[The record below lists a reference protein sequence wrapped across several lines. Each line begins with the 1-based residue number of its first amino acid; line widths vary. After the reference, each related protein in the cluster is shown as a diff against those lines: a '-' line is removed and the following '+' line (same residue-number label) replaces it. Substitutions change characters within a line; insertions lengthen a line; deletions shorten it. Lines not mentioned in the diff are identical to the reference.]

1 MSGNLITN
9 RGMDTVDGA
18 LVEKTI
24 QRNENGTWTPT
35 VGVSTFPTPLVD
47 SFSRLRVSTPG
58 YRFEGQLTY
67 QINSDIWDTAA
78 TGGTV
83 AHSATER
90 WATLTANAS
99 GANSAV
105 MQSHYHA
112 PYTPG
117 RSQLSFVTFL
127 MGAAPAAEGF
137 KRAGYFDG
145 TNGIYLERT
154 ASAVNLVLK
163 SSTSKGTETVPQ
175 ASWNIDTLGAGEK
188 NPSGLTLDLS
198 KMQILV
204 IGMQALYV
212 GRVIVGFDICG
223 ELVPVHQFLCANEEA
238 FPYIA
243 QASLPVRYEVG
254 GTAATGTATVM
265 HAVCSSVISE
275 GGADLA
281 DIPARTFA
289 ATGTTANLASAVAVA
304 IRCKPQL
311 NGINQNAVVIPTEVD
326 VSITDAGAWVS
337 VLLNPTISAGTFEDV
352 SAGASTVEMSF
363 AGNSGVDPTIS
374 ANGTLID
381 RFYVPASAQAKAEK
395 SASLGGKVVMAYS
408 HLLGAGDV
416 LAVLVEGSATTDSF
430 VSIKWKEVR

>member
-9 RGMDTVDGA
+9 SGMDTVNGT

-24 QRNENGTWTPT
+24 TRNANGTWTPT
-35 VGVSTFPTPLVD
+35 FGISSFPATIVD

-67 QINSDIWDTAA
+67 QINSDIWDTK
-78 TGGTV
+78 TTNGTV
-83 AHSATER
+83 AHSPTER

-99 GANSAV
+99 GVNSAIL
-105 MQSHYHA
+105 QSHYHA

-117 RSQLSFVTFL
+117 RSQLVFCTFL
-127 MGAAPAAEGF
+127 IGAAPAAGGY

-154 ASAVNLVLK
+154 ETATNLVLK

-175 ASWNIDTLGAGEK
+175 ASWNIDTLGAGEL
-188 NPSGLTLDLS
+188 NPSGLTLDIE

-212 GRVIVGFDICG
+212 GRVIVGFDIGG

-243 QASLPVRYEVG
+243 QASLPIRYEVG
-254 GTAATGTATVM
+254 GTAGTATATVM

-281 DIPARTFA
+281 AIPARTFA
-289 ATGTTANLASAVAVA
+289 ATGATVSLASAVAVI
-304 IRCKPQL
+304 IRCKEQL
-311 NGINQNAVVIPTEVD
+311 GGIDQNAVVIPTEVD
-326 VSITDAGAWVS
+326 VSISDAGAWVS

-352 SAGASTVEMSF
+352 SAGMSTVETSF
-363 AGNSGVDPTIS
+363 AGNAGTDPTIS

-381 RFYVPASAQAKAEK
+381 RFYVPASAQTRAEK
-395 SASLGGKVVMAYS
+395 SASLGGKIVMAYS
-408 HLLGAGDV
+408 HLLGAGDS
-416 LAVLVEGSATTDSF
+416 LAVLIEGGATTDSF
-430 VSIKWKEVR
+430 VSVKWKEIR

>member
-9 RGMDTVDGA
+9 RGMDTVDGM

-24 QRNENGTWTPT
+24 TRNPNGTWTPT
-35 VGVSTFPTPLVD
+35 FGVSSFPATIVD

-67 QINSDIWDTAA
+67 QINSDVWDTK
-78 TGGTV
+78 TTNGTV

-90 WATLTANAS
+90 WAALTANAS
-99 GANSAV
+99 GANSAIL
-105 MQSHYHA
+105 QSHYHA

-117 RSQLSFVTFL
+117 RSQLSFITFL
-127 MGAAPAAEGF
+127 MGAAPAAGGY
-137 KRAGYFDG
+137 KRAGYYDG

-154 ASAVNLVLK
+154 SAVVNLVLK

-175 ASWNIDTLGAGEK
+175 EDWNIDTLGAGEK
-188 NPSGLTLDLS
+188 NPSGLTLDLE

-212 GRVIVGFDICG
+212 GRVIVGFDIGG
-223 ELVPVHQFLCANEEA
+223 ELIPVHQFTCANEEA

-254 GTAATGTATVM
+254 GTANTDAATVM
-265 HAVCSSVISE
+265 HAVCASVISE

-281 DIPARTFA
+281 LIPARTFA
-289 ATGTTANLASAVAVA
+289 ATGSTTNLASAVAVI
-304 IRCKPQL
+304 IRCKQQL
-311 NGINQNAVVIPTEVD
+311 NSINQNAVVVPTEID
-326 VSITDAGAWVS
+326 VSVADAGAWVS

-352 SAGASTVEMSF
+352 STGMSTVEMSF
-363 AGNSGVDPTIS
+363 AGNAGTDPTIS

-381 RFYVPASAQAKAEK
+381 RFYVPASAQARAEK
-395 SASLGGKVVMAYS
+395 SASLGGKVVLAYS
-408 HLLGAGDV
+408 HLLGVGDS
-416 LAVLVEGSATTDSF
+416 LAVLVEGTAVTDSF
-430 VSIKWKEVR
+430 VSVKWKEIR